1 MQYYEIFREKHDTSF
16 EENYAEETRNLNKQ
30 NKFSVHQ
37 SHTQNSY
44 SKTCCHCSRVCVDN
58 SVGCP
63 LIL

>member
-44 SKTCCHCSRVCVDN
+44 SKTCCHCSRVC
-58 SVGCP
+58 G
-63 LIL
+63 